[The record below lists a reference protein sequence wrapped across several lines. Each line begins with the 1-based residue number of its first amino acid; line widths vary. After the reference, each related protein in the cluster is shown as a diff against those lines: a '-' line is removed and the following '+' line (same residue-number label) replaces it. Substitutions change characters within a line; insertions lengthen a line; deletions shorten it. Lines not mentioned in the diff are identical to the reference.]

1 MKQNPQVIKY
11 DFGYAIR
18 YIRNNY
24 KVIMWMQGSGGPC
37 IKDPCM
43 VSCPIIQYETKEEA
57 EVEVINKVIP
67 YLIKWKGVS
76 EEEIVG
82 W

>member
-24 KVIMWMQGSGGPC
+24 QVIMC

-43 VSCPIIQYETKEEA
+43 VSCPIIQYETKAEA
-57 EVEVINKVIP
+57 EAEVINKVIP
-67 YLIKWKGVS
+67 YLIAWKGVDR
-76 EEEIVG
+76 EDIVG